1 MEEQAC
7 DQVKI
12 SASEG
17 EVEALNRQLE
27 RQSQQHEEMRS
38 HLESQN
44 LKRIQDVRDN
54 YENQVIP
61 RLQQQADQRTQQ
73 IQTRF

>member
-1 MEEQAC
+1 MEEQAR
-7 DQVKI
+7 DHVKI

-17 EVEALNRQLE
+17 EVESLNRQIE
-27 RQSQQHEEMRS
+27 RQAAQTEEMRN

-61 RLQQQADQRTQQ
+61 RLQQ
-73 IQTRF
+73 